1 MSHSIE
7 NRPKNIRKL
16 LYLQPQSSFP
26 LHQEIFKSAGWEC
39 YVATEIAHAQQLHKA
54 HKFRVGLIDLV
65 SIVEQNLPQSLDR
78 LLCPRNHTEWVAL
91 LSSQHM
97 RDKTLRQ
104 LITAYFYD
112 YHTLPI
118 DYPRLLT
125 TMGHAYGMASIAYQ
139 QANQD
144 AQELNGN
151 EIVGV
156 SPAMQKVYR
165 SIRKIASVDMPV
177 LIYGESGTGKE
188 LAALAIHER
197 SMRAAGP
204 FIAVNCG
211 ALPPDLIQSE
221 LFGHEK
227 GAFTGAI
234 RQKLGQTEMAAGG
247 SLFLDEIGDLPLN
260 LQVNL
265 LRFLQEGTFKRVG
278 GTHELTVDAR
288 IIAATN
294 IDLEQ
299 AVQEGRFREDL
310 YYRLNVLQ
318 LRMPRLVEREDDI
331 EILAK
336 YFFNKFSNETT
347 ARIKGFSQ
355 EALCRLQ
362 RHAWP
367 GNVRELINRIRRALV
382 MCESR
387 LISPADLGLE
397 QRNSSRHLLT
407 LAESRAQAEKE
418 AILHCLRQTKGN
430 ISKAAVQLGVSRP
443 TLYRLMEKYN
453 VSI

>member
-1 MSHSIE
+1 MHSSIE
-7 NRPKNIRKL
+7 NNSKGIRKL
-16 LYLQPQSSFP
+16 LYLQPQDSLP
-26 LHQEIFKSAGWEC
+26 LSQEIFKSAGWEY
-39 YVATEIAHAQQLHKA
+39 YVATEIAQAQQLHEV

-65 SIVEQNLPQSLDR
+65 SLVEQNILPSLDR

-91 LSSQHM
+91 LSPQHM

-112 YHTLPI
+112 YHTLPV

-144 AQELNGN
+144 TQELCGN
-151 EIVGV
+151 EIVGA
-156 SPAMQKVYR
+156 SPTMRKVYR

-177 LIYGESGTGKE
+177 LISGESGTGKE
-188 LAALAIHER
+188 LAAIAIHER

-211 ALPPDLIQSE
+211 ALPSDLIQSE

-247 SLFLDEIGDLPLN
+247 TLFLDEIGDLPLN

-278 GTHELTVDAR
+278 GTHELTADVR
-288 IIAATN
+288 VIAATN
-294 IDLEQ
+294 VDLEQ
-299 AVQEGRFREDL
+299 AVNKGCFREDL

-318 LRMPRLVEREDDI
+318 LRMPRLVEREGDI

-336 YFFNKFSNETT
+336 YFFNKFSNETSV
-347 ARIKGFSQ
+347 RIKGFSQ
-355 EALCRLQ
+355 EALCCLQ
-362 RHAWP
+362 RHSWP
-367 GNVRELINRIRRALV
+367 GNIRELINRIRRALV
-382 MCESR
+382 MCETR
-387 LISPADLGLE
+387 LISAADLGLE
-397 QRNSSRHLLT
+397 QRNSSRYILT

-430 ISKAAVQLGVSRP
+430 ISKAAVQLSVSRP

-453 VSI
+453 ISI